1 MVDSSHTM
9 SVVGVIAE
17 VVVMEALLMVI
28 VANLYL
34 VISLYLAL

>member
-1 MVDSSHTM
+1 MVDSSQTM

-34 VISLYLAL
+34 AISLYLAL